1 MITAFDSIKDFFNP
15 ATVAGAL
22 LYAVLFFGLALL
34 GARLA
39 RLILN
44 RSVTYVHDPMAFNF
58 IIQLVQVMIFILA
71 IILYAQLVPA
81 LRSLGT
87 ALLASVSVVS
97 IILGLAAQSTLGNL
111 IAGVALLLYRPFQV
125 GDQIQLNTP
134 KGLLTGNV
142 DALTLGY
149 TILRDSADEQI
160 IVPNSVMMSVVIIRL
175 PLDKQN

>member
-1 MITAFDSIKDFFNP
+1 MITVLDSIKDFFNP
-15 ATVAGAL
+15 ATVPGAA
-22 LYAVLFFGLALL
+22 LYAVFFFGLALL

-39 RLILN
+39 RLILK
-44 RSVTYVHDPMAFNF
+44 RRVTRVHDPMAFNF
-58 IIQLVQVMIFILA
+58 IIQFVQVLVFIMA
-71 IILYAQLVPA
+71 IIIYAQLVPA
-81 LRSLGT
+81 LRSVGT

-111 IAGVALLLYRPFQV
+111 IAGVALLLYRPFQI

-134 KGLLTGNV
+134 KGLLTGTV

-175 PLDKQN
+175 PLEKPN